1 MQFLRRPRNIL
12 FWLRSLVAVVVLPP
26 WLVTAGIIG
35 LSYERE
41 RATVQRDAIET
52 ARALMQAV
60 DSDLASATSALR
72 VLATSP
78 YLMTDDLAAF
88 HRQARQVLESHDGN
102 GIVLANGLGE
112 QVLSTLRPYGEGLPP
127 SGVPGL
133 VRTLFDTGRPMTS
146 DFYIGATSRQAQV
159 AVGVPVLRD
168 GKVVYALTMGL
179 LPARLAEILR
189 KQSLPR
195 GWITS
200 IFDSTGTIVARTDAA
215 EKFVGQP
222 GAPGLLR
229 RMAESPE
236 GAVETETL
244 EGIPVLAA
252 FSRSAASGWTVAI
265 GIPRAELTAQ
275 LRRSMLLAMAG
286 AGGLFLLGL
295 LLARAFSL
303 RIARS
308 IGTLSAP
315 ALALA
320 SGIPLEASPT
330 EIVEVN
336 EVETAL
342 QDAARLLAER
352 TAAREAAER
361 AERTMGIAKEAAER
375 SSEAKSEFL
384 AMMSH
389 ELRTPLHGILGFAQL
404 IDGRHYGPL
413 TDKQK
418 EFIDA
423 ILFSGNHL
431 LELIN
436 DVLELSKIESGRMT
450 VSMER
455 VEIVPVMKS
464 VLATLGQAAAKA
476 GVALRGGN
484 FGASLP
490 PVHAD
495 RVRLAQC
502 LLNLG
507 TNAIKYNRR
516 EGSVTFSYG
525 VVEGRARISV
535 TDTGRG
541 IPQNR
546 QAELFEPFNRL
557 GAERT
562 GVEGTGVGLTLTRR
576 LVELMGGKIGFVSTE
591 GQGSCFWIDFPIYVQ
606 AQDHAPADIRAPAPP
621 WRGRGTVLYIE
632 DNPSNLL
639 LMRNIIATLPG
650 VRLIEATSGAAGLAA
665 VETQRPDIVIV
676 DIDLPDINGFAL
688 LKQVRGLSGFAQTPI
703 LALSASAL
711 PGQIRRGLDA
721 GFFTYLTK
729 PIDVG
734 AFLQILEAALTSGA
748 AEMPA
753 PHAE

>member
-12 FWLRSLVAVVVLPP
+12 FWLRSLVAVVVLPA

-35 LSYERE
+35 ISYERE
-41 RATVQRDAIET
+41 RATVQRDAIGT

-60 DSDLASATSALR
+60 DSDIASATSALQ

-78 YLMTDDLAAF
+78 YLMADDLAAF

-112 QVLSTLRPYGEGLPP
+112 QVLSTLRPYGEALPS

-133 VRTLFDTGRPMTS
+133 VRTLFDTRRPMTS
-146 DFYIGATSRQAQV
+146 DFYIGATSKQAQV

-189 KQSLPR
+189 KQSLPS

-229 RMAESPE
+229 RIAEAPD

-252 FSRSAASGWTVAI
+252 FSRSASSGWTVAI
-265 GIPRAELTAQ
+265 GIPRTELTAQ

-308 IGTLSAP
+308 IRTLSAP

-320 SGIPLEASPT
+320 SGTPQRTSPT

-361 AERTMGIAKEAAER
+361 AERTMTIAKEAAER

-404 IDGRHYGPL
+404 IDGRHYGQL
-413 TDKQK
+413 TEKQK

-455 VEIVPVMKS
+455 VEVVPVMKS
-464 VLATLGQAAAKA
+464 VLATLSQAADKA

-484 FGASLP
+484 FGISLP

-502 LLNLG
+502 LMNLG

-525 VVEGRARISV
+525 VVDGRVRISV

-541 IPQNR
+541 IPKDR

-591 GQGSCFWIDFPIYVQ
+591 GQGSCFWIDLPIYVQ
-606 AQDHAPADIRAPAPP
+606 AQAHAPADARAPSAP

-650 VRLIEATSGAAGLAA
+650 VRLVEATSGAAALAA
-665 VETQRPDIVIV
+665 VEAQRPDTVIV

-688 LKQVRGLSGFAQTPI
+688 LKQLHDRSGFSRTPI

-711 PGQIRRGLDA
+711 PGQVRRGLDA
-721 GFFTYLTK
+721 GFFAYLTK

-734 AFLQILEAALTSGA
+734 AFLKVLEAALTSGS

-753 PHAE
+753 SQAE